1 MATGFVCKRL
11 EEDGGKGEERKQGG
25 REGTRGDEILKLSSE
40 KPDASRCQC
49 KACNSVFD
57 LLTVDL
63 H

>member
-11 EEDGGKGEERKQGG
+11 GGDGGKGEERKEAG
-25 REGTRGDEILKLSSE
+25 REGTRGNEILKPSSE
-40 KPDASRCQC
+40 KPNASRCQC